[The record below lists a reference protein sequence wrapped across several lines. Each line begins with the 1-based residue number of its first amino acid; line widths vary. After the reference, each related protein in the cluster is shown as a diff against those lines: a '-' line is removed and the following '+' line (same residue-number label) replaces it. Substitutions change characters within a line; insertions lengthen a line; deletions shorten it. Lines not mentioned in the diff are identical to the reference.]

1 MIFEKYFFT
10 ISFIFVLFFSCKD
23 DEDTDTQESIIS
35 LEIQTPIDDELIVN
49 YLKSHF
55 YNYEDF
61 KDVPE
66 DDHNVEIKLDSLDGD
81 NSSKISLWEQIETIT
96 IDLEEQDGNVVATN
110 LYILKI
116 REGLQEKPSIVDST
130 FVSYQGSLLNGI
142 VFDGRSNP
150 VWFDLSNVIRG
161 FREAIPQF
169 SGGSF
174 SIKDDGTYS
183 FKDYG
188 KGVIFLPSSLG
199 YYSSDQSLIP
209 SYSPLI
215 FKISLYTS
223 NPSDHDLDG
232 ILSIDEDVDGDGSPL
247 NDDSD
252 TDNIPNMFDDDDDG
266 DGVKTKD
273 EYDLNNDGIPDDSDG
288 DGIPNYL
295 DEDSA

>member
-1 MIFEKYFFT
+1 MILKKYFFT
-10 ISFIFVLFFSCKD
+10 ICFIFVLFFSCKD

-35 LEIQTPIDDELIVN
+35 LEIQTPIDNELIVN

-61 KDVPE
+61 KEVPE
-66 DDHNVEIKLDSLDGD
+66 DNYNVEIKLDSLNGD
-81 NSSKISLWEQIETIT
+81 NSSKISLWEQIETMT

-116 REGLQEKPSIVDST
+116 REGLKDKPSIVDST

-174 SIKDDGTYS
+174 SVKDDGTYS

-188 KGVIFLPSSLG
+188 QGVIFLPSSLG
-199 YYSSDQSLIP
+199 YYSSNQSLIP

-223 NPSDHDLDG
+223 NPADHDLDG
-232 ILSIDEDVDGDGSPL
+232 ILSIDEDVDGDGRPL

-252 TDNIPNMFDDDDDG
+252 TDNTPNMFDDDDDG